1 MEDYSGTTNSD
12 EREIL
17 SVTEL
22 NKTVNDFINEAFP
35 PLWVV
40 GEISNFKEY
49 GSSGH
54 WYFSVK
60 DTESV
65 LNCSMFRLQNIS
77 LGFKPNEGDQVIM
90 QGKLS
95 VWHKTGR
102 YQMIV
107 NKMELAGYGELLRKF
122 ELLKNKFNSEGLFN
136 TKTEN
141 LLPALINRVAI
152 VTSPHGAA
160 VKDVI
165 ATLRRKAPHIQ
176 STIFPAV
183 VQGEGSAN
191 SIKQSLELIEQY
203 QDQENFDAIIVCRGG
218 GSIEDLW
225 SFNNEDLC
233 RYVSGIKIP
242 IVSGVG
248 HETDFTL
255 MDFVSNIRAAT
266 PTAAAEIVS
275 NGASQLLNYFE
286 GASTNLIKTFK
297 LRLSNYKEKVLLNQK
312 LLRSPQQKIH
322 DQYQRLDQKSEQ
334 MSFAMRKLLQ
344 LKKDKSHFYATA
356 INSNNPSKRVAQLKI
371 DIAKGVK
378 ELLRVLKNKLNAKQ
392 GLIASF
398 KDQLNNLNPENV
410 LERGY
415 SITYNEK
422 GKIIRDSKAVKKGD
436 EISTKLKTGLIKSK
450 IN

>member
-1 MEDYSGTTNSD
+1 M
-12 EREIL
+12 
-17 SVTEL
+17 
-22 NKTVNDFINEAFP
+22 
-35 PLWVV
+35 
-40 GEISNFKEY
+40 
-49 GSSGH
+49 
-54 WYFSVK
+54 
-60 DTESV
+60 
-65 LNCSMFRLQNIS
+65 
-77 LGFKPNEGDQVIM
+77 
-90 QGKLS
+90 
-95 VWHKTGR
+95 
-102 YQMIV
+102 
-107 NKMELAGYGELLRKF
+107 
-122 ELLKNKFNSEGLFN
+122 
-136 TKTEN
+136 
-141 LLPALINRVAI
+141 
-152 VTSPHGAA
+152 
-160 VKDVI
+160 
-165 ATLRRKAPHIQ
+165 
-176 STIFPAV
+176 
-183 VQGEGSAN
+183 
-191 SIKQSLELIEQY
+191 IEQY
-203 QDQENFDAIIVCRGG
+203 QGQEKIDAIIVCRGG

-286 GASTNLIKTFK
+286 GASANLIKIFR
-297 LRLSNYKEKVLLNQK
+297 LRLTHYKEKVLLNQK

-344 LKKDKSHFYATA
+344 LNKDKSHFYAA
-356 INSNNPSKRVAQLKI
+356 ALNSNNPSKRVTQLRM

-378 ELLRVLKNKLNAKQ
+378 DLSRVLKNKLNAKQ

-415 SITYNEK
+415 SITYDETGN
-422 GKIIRDSKAVKKGD
+422 IVRDSKAVKKGH

-450 IN
+450 VN

>member
-65 LNCSMFRLQNIS
+65 LNCSMFRLQNIN

-141 LLPALINRVAI
+141 QLPVLINKVAI

-165 ATLRRKAPHIQ
+165 ATLRRKAPHIR

-191 SIKQSLELIEQY
+191 SIKQSLDLIEQH
-203 QDQENFDAIIVCRGG
+203 QGQEKFDAIIVCRGG

-225 SFNNEDLC
+225 SFNDEDLC

-286 GASTNLIKTFK
+286 GASTNLIKIFK

-312 LLRSPQQKIH
+312 LLRSPQQKIY

-334 MSFAMRKLLQ
+334 MLFAMRKLLQ
-344 LKKDKSHFYATA
+344 
-356 INSNNPSKRVAQLKI
+356 
-371 DIAKGVK
+371 
-378 ELLRVLKNKLNAKQ
+378 
-392 GLIASF
+392 
-398 KDQLNNLNPENV
+398 
-410 LERGY
+410 
-415 SITYNEK
+415 
-422 GKIIRDSKAVKKGD
+422 
-436 EISTKLKTGLIKSK
+436 
-450 IN
+450 